1 LVGLRAVILGVSGCN
16 FAFESRVLCAVEREV
31 TVKSLQL
38 RGMTLL
44 LNGTRLPLRGIGL
57 QLGGI
62 TLSLGG
68 IGVPVPGNTM
78 ALRRR
83 IWRGLQVGDFELS
96 FGKRLHP
103 RFRTYLHF

>member
-1 LVGLRAVILGVSGCN
+1 MVSNPSGCLGALVRN
-16 FAFESRVLCAVEREV
+16 FVFEYRVLCAVEREI
-31 TVKSLQL
+31 TANSLQL
-38 RGMTLL
+38 CGMTLSL
-44 LNGTRLPLRGIGL
+44 GGIGL

-68 IGVPVPGNTM
+68 IGVSVPGNAM

-83 IWRGLQVGDFELS
+83 GWRGLQVGDFQLS
-96 FGKRLHP
+96 FARWLYP